1 MKRFVFLVLLAL
13 TWGKIVASDYPFLNI
28 EQTNGTITT
37 LESTGLTITFT
48 DGKMIASQNGSS
60 TTFSLIDLNKMYF
73 GTTNGVKLLELE
85 NEKSFTVYN
94 ISGIKIGEFENS
106 SDINNKLNKGI
117 YIVEKGGKS
126 YKLSVK

>member
-28 EQTNGTITT
+28 EQTNGAITT

-48 DGKMIASQNGSS
+48 DGKMVASQNGSS
-60 TTFSLIDLNKMYF
+60 TTFSLTDLNKMFF
-73 GTTNGVKLLELE
+73 GTTNGVKLLESE

-94 ISGIKIGEFENS
+94 ISGIKIGEFENT

>member
-13 TWGKIVASDYPFLNI
+13 TWGKIVASDYLFLNI

-73 GTTNGVKLLELE
+73 GTTNGVKLLESE

>member
-28 EQTNGTITT
+28 EQTNGAITT

-60 TTFSLIDLNKMYF
+60 TTFSLTDLNKMFF
-73 GTTNGVKLLELE
+73 GTTNGVKLLESE

-94 ISGIKIGEFENS
+94 ISGIKIGEFENT

>member
-28 EQTNGTITT
+28 EQTNGAITT

-48 DGKMIASQNGSS
+48 DGKMVASQNGSS

-73 GTTNGVKLLELE
+73 GTTNGVKLLESE

-94 ISGIKIGEFENS
+94 ISGIKIGEFENT